1 MPLPAKVPL
10 TQDQDFLNLLLLLHY
25 GSIDCSKY
33 QKPVLNI
40 SSVARIVRKPAST
53 VAELLKLALCTVM
66 LGVEVKQRKRLKF
79 THEHISYL
87 VNKQTLIS
95 QAHLSLKQR
104 AKMFH
109 R

>member
-1 MPLPAKVPL
+1 MPQAEKVPH
-10 TQDQDFLNLLLLLHY
+10 TQDQEFLNLLLLLRY
-25 GSIDCSKY
+25 GSIDCANY
-33 QKPVLNI
+33 QQPVLNI

-87 VNKQTLIS
+87 VNKQTLI
-95 QAHLSLKQR
+95 
-104 AKMFH
+104 
-109 R
+109 

>member
-1 MPLPAKVPL
+1 M
-10 TQDQDFLNLLLLLHY
+10 
-25 GSIDCSKY
+25 
-33 QKPVLNI
+33 
-40 SSVARIVRKPAST
+40 ARIVRKPSST

-95 QAHLSLKQR
+95 
-104 AKMFH
+104 
-109 R
+109 